1 LRDGAARRSPAGVGT
16 VGQTTFAQAGWLVPS
31 PNDNPWRIDYGKI
44 MSVVYGRAT
53 ACLTGSTTKLCACAY
68 ALVNDSATPTSDG
81 DSRHTTRMDTAMD
94 ERRRACTHVHVR
106 LRQPLD
112 ALAHRCDETFD
123 GKDPK
128 AKGTHTHTH
137 THTFLKFRASSNFV

>member
-1 LRDGAARRSPAGVGT
+1 
-16 VGQTTFAQAGWLVPS
+16 
-31 PNDNPWRIDYGKI
+31 
-44 MSVVYGRAT
+44 
-53 ACLTGSTTKLCACAY
+53 
-68 ALVNDSATPTSDG
+68 
-81 DSRHTTRMDTAMD
+81 MD

-137 THTFLKFRASSNFV
+137 THIFKVSCFFELCVGPVASRA